1 MSNQTAQAT
10 RKQLIEDARK
20 VALAGNWT
28 EAITINQTILERNP
42 RDAEAY
48 NRIGRAHLE
57 QHDYN
62 AAIDAYT
69 QALKTDKANIIA
81 RRNLQ
86 RLELLRK
93 APAEAAPSGAIAP
106 RSAVFIEEVG
116 RTWVDELHNS
126 LELEQL
132 ALISPGEQLLL
143 EIVDGNLFVT
153 TTDGQRLG
161 EIDAKASE
169 RVVQLMRN
177 GNLYEVYALG
187 ISSRSLRVILRE
199 VYRDLRN
206 GSLVSFPRQ
215 VSATRA
221 YQRERDSLRAR
232 DESEFI
238 LLEDDDDHDDDSRLD
253 SSDEEDSSD
262 NDSDGFMDDS
272 IQIEEEDTGL

>member
-20 VALAGNWT
+20 VALAGNWS

-48 NRIGRAHLE
+48 NRIGRAYLE
-57 QHDYN
+57 LHDYN

-69 QALKTDKANIIA
+69 QSLKNDKANIIA

-93 APAEAAPSGAIAP
+93 ASNDAAPSGAIAP

-132 ALISPGEQLLL
+132 ALVSPGEQLLL
-143 EIVDGNLFVT
+143 EIVDGTLFVT
-153 TTDGQRLG
+153 TTEGQRLG
-161 EIDAKASE
+161 EIDGKTAE
-169 RVVQLMRN
+169 RVIQLMSN
-177 GNLYEVYALG
+177 GNQYEVYALG

-238 LLEDDDDHDDDSRLD
+238 LLDDDDDHDDDSRLD
-253 SSDEEDSSD
+253 SSDEEDTSD

>member
-20 VALAGNWT
+20 VALDGNWA

-48 NRIGRAHLE
+48 NRMGRAYLE
-57 QHDYN
+57 LHDYN
-62 AAIDAYT
+62 AAIEAYT
-69 QALKTDKANIIA
+69 QSLKNDKANIIA

-93 APAEAAPSGAIAP
+93 APNDAAPSGAIAP

-143 EIVDGNLFVT
+143 EIVDGKLFVT
-153 TTDGQRLG
+153 TTEGQKLG
-161 EIDAKASE
+161 EIDAKTAE
-169 RVVQLMRN
+169 RVIQLMRN
-177 GNLYEVYALG
+177 GNQYEVYALG

-238 LLEDDDDHDDDSRLD
+238 LLDDDDDHDDDSRLD

>member
-1 MSNQTAQAT
+1 M
-10 RKQLIEDARK
+10 
-20 VALAGNWT
+20 
-28 EAITINQTILERNP
+28 
-42 RDAEAY
+42 
-48 NRIGRAHLE
+48 
-57 QHDYN
+57 
-62 AAIDAYT
+62 
-69 QALKTDKANIIA
+69 
-81 RRNLQ
+81 
-86 RLELLRK
+86 
-93 APAEAAPSGAIAP
+93 
-106 RSAVFIEEVG
+106 G

-153 TTDGQRLG
+153 TTEGQRLG

-169 RVVQLMRN
+169 RVIQLMRN

-238 LLEDDDDHDDDSRLD
+238 LLDDDDDHDDDSRLD
-253 SSDEEDSSD
+253 SNDEEDSSD

-272 IQIEEEDTGL
+272 IRIEEEDTGL